1 MVSKKGGDVGA
12 SRRKNTELKKLKK
25 QQQRES
31 ARSLLAIVR
40 DDLAEQGISRPDER
54 DLSQSLH
61 LIGKASVENVRTL
74 QREFSGLGPLAEP
87 LQDPLVTDVVLNGDG
102 SVWADRGEG
111 MQRVDGVNVGV
122 EEARELAVRMA
133 TMCGERLDEARPF
146 ADGVLCELPPDVAA
160 QTIRIH
166 TLLAPPAAGGSCI
179 SLRAITGQKNKLDA
193 LVANGLTSPD
203 MADVLRRIVRARRNI
218 LISGGTGAGKTTLL
232 AALLAEVARN
242 QRLIVVED
250 TPELLIDHPHVVALT
265 TREGNAEGAGAISM
279 TALVKQ
285 SLRMRPDRIVVG
297 EIRGP
302 EVADLLVA
310 LNTGHAGSA
319 GTIHANDP
327 ASVPGRLEALGAM
340 AGLDRMA
347 LSRQAIDGIDVVL
360 HVSRTEKGR
369 RLTHIAR
376 LIGDERA
383 RIEVL
388 WHRRGGQ
395 ECVPEG
401 FKEFCDEL
409 G

>member
-1 MVSKKGGDVGA
+1 MASLRKKN
-12 SRRKNTELKKLKK
+12 KNSQPEPE
-25 QQQRES
+25 RG
-31 ARSLLAIVR
+31 LLAIVR

-54 DLSQSLH
+54 DLSRSLH

-74 QREFSGLGPLAEP
+74 QREFSGLGPLAGP
-87 LQDPLVTDVVLNGDG
+87 LQDAQVTDVVLNGDG

-111 MQRVDGVNVGV
+111 MQPIDGVQIGV
-122 EEARELAVRMA
+122 EAARDLAVRMA

-146 ADGVLCELPPDVAA
+146 ADGVLRELPPDVPA
-160 QTIRIH
+160 QAIRVH

-179 SLRAITGQKNKLDA
+179 SLRAIKGQKNSLGA
-193 LVANGLTSPD
+193 LVQGGLASEE
-203 MADVLRRIVRARRNI
+203 MAGVLRRIVRARRNI
-218 LISGGTGAGKTTLL
+218 LICGGTGAGKTTLL
-232 AALLAEVARN
+232 AALLAEVAYD
-242 QRLIVVED
+242 QRLLVVED
-250 TPELLIDHPHVVALT
+250 TPELLIDHPHVVALA

-340 AGLDRMA
+340 AGLDRIA
-347 LSRQAIDGIDVVL
+347 LTRQVIDGIDVVL
-360 HVSRTEKGR
+360 HVSRTQQGR
-369 RLTHIAR
+369 RLTHIGR
-376 LIGDERA
+376 LVGDERA

-388 WHRRGGQ
+388 WHWRDGTR
-395 ECVPEG
+395 EG
-401 FKEFCDEL
+401 FEEFCDEL

>member
-1 MVSKKGGDVGA
+1 MQVASLRKKN
-12 SRRKNTELKKLKK
+12 KNSQPEPE
-25 QQQRES
+25 RG
-31 ARSLLAIVR
+31 LLAIVR

-54 DLSQSLH
+54 DLSRSLH

-74 QREFSGLGPLAEP
+74 QREFSGLGPLAGP
-87 LQDPLVTDVVLNGDG
+87 LQDAQVTDVVLNGDG

-111 MQRVDGVNVGV
+111 MQPIDGVQIGV
-122 EEARELAVRMA
+122 EAARDLAVRMA

-146 ADGVLCELPPDVAA
+146 ADGVLRELPPDVPA
-160 QTIRIH
+160 QAIRVH

-179 SLRAITGQKNKLDA
+179 SLRAIKGQKNSLGA
-193 LVANGLTSPD
+193 LVQGGLASEE
-203 MADVLRRIVRARRNI
+203 MAGVLRRIVRARRNI

-232 AALLAEVARN
+232 AALLAEVAYD
-242 QRLIVVED
+242 QRLLVVED
-250 TPELLIDHPHVVALT
+250 TPELLIDHPHVVALA

-340 AGLDRMA
+340 AGLDRIA
-347 LSRQAIDGIDVVL
+347 LTRQVIDGIDVVL
-360 HVSRTEKGR
+360 HVSRTQQGR
-369 RLTHIAR
+369 RLTHIGR
-376 LIGDERA
+376 LVGDERA

-388 WHRRGGQ
+388 WHWRDGTR
-395 ECVPEG
+395 EG
-401 FKEFCDEL
+401 FEEFCDEL

>member
-1 MVSKKGGDVGA
+1 MQVASLRKKN
-12 SRRKNTELKKLKK
+12 KNSQPEPE
-25 QQQRES
+25 RG
-31 ARSLLAIVR
+31 LLAIVR

-54 DLSQSLH
+54 DLSRSLH

-74 QREFSGLGPLAEP
+74 QREFSGLGPLAGP
-87 LQDPLVTDVVLNGDG
+87 LQDAQVTDVVLNGDG

-111 MQRVDGVNVGV
+111 MQPIDGVQIGV
-122 EEARELAVRMA
+122 EAARDLAVRMA

-146 ADGVLCELPPDVAA
+146 ADGVLRELPPDVPA
-160 QTIRIH
+160 QAIRVH

-179 SLRAITGQKNKLDA
+179 SLRAIKGQKNSLGA
-193 LVANGLTSPD
+193 LVQGGLASEE
-203 MADVLRRIVRARRNI
+203 MAGVLRRIVRARRNI
-218 LISGGTGAGKTTLL
+218 LICGGTGAGKTTLL
-232 AALLAEVARN
+232 AALLAEVAYD
-242 QRLIVVED
+242 QRLLVVED
-250 TPELLIDHPHVVALT
+250 TPELLIDHPHVVALA

-340 AGLDRMA
+340 AGLDRIA
-347 LSRQAIDGIDVVL
+347 LTRQVIDGIDVVL
-360 HVSRTEKGR
+360 HVSRTQQGR
-369 RLTHIAR
+369 RLTHIGR
-376 LIGDERA
+376 LVGDERA

-388 WHRRGGQ
+388 WHWRDGTR
-395 ECVPEG
+395 EG
-401 FKEFCDEL
+401 FEEFCDEL

>member
-1 MVSKKGGDVGA
+1 MA
-12 SRRKNTELKKLKK
+12 SLRRKNKNSQPEPE
-25 QQQRES
+25 RG
-31 ARSLLAIVR
+31 LLAVVR

-54 DLSQSLH
+54 DLSRSLH

-74 QREFSGLGPLAEP
+74 QREFSGLGPLAGP
-87 LQDPLVTDVVLNGDG
+87 LQDTQVTDVVLNGDG

-111 MQRVDGVNVGV
+111 MQPIDGMQIGA
-122 EEARELAVRMA
+122 EAARDLAVRMA
-133 TMCGERLDEARPF
+133 TLCGERLDEARPF
-146 ADGVLCELPPDVAA
+146 ADGVLRQLPPDVPA
-160 QTIRIH
+160 QAIRVH

-179 SLRAITGQKNKLDA
+179 SLRAIKGQQNSLDA
-193 LVANGLTSPD
+193 LVQGGLASQE
-203 MADVLRRIVRARRNI
+203 MAGVLRWIVRARRNI

-232 AALLAEVARN
+232 AALLAEVAYD
-242 QRLIVVED
+242 QRLLVVED
-250 TPELLIDHPHVVALT
+250 TPELLIDHPHVVALA

-340 AGLDRMA
+340 AGLDRIA
-347 LSRQAIDGIDVVL
+347 LTRQVIDGIDVVL
-360 HVSRTEKGR
+360 HVSRTEQGR
-369 RLTHIAR
+369 RLTHIGR
-376 LIGDERA
+376 LVGDERA

-388 WHRRGGQ
+388 WHWRDGVR
-395 ECVPEG
+395 EG
-401 FKEFCDEL
+401 FEEFRDEL
-409 G
+409 GCGRGAL

>member
-1 MVSKKGGDVGA
+1 MASLRKKN
-12 SRRKNTELKKLKK
+12 KNSQPEPE
-25 QQQRES
+25 RG
-31 ARSLLAIVR
+31 LLAIVR

-54 DLSQSLH
+54 DLSRSLH

-74 QREFSGLGPLAEP
+74 QREFSGLGPLAGP
-87 LQDPLVTDVVLNGDG
+87 LQDAQVTDVVLNGDG

-111 MQRVDGVNVGV
+111 MQPIDGVQIGV
-122 EEARELAVRMA
+122 EAARDLAVRMA

-146 ADGVLCELPPDVAA
+146 ADGVLRELPPDVPA
-160 QTIRIH
+160 QAIRVH

-179 SLRAITGQKNKLDA
+179 SLRAIKGQKNSLGA
-193 LVANGLTSPD
+193 LVQGGLASEE
-203 MADVLRRIVRARRNI
+203 MAGVLRRIVRARRNI

-232 AALLAEVARN
+232 AALLAEVAYD
-242 QRLIVVED
+242 QRLLVVED
-250 TPELLIDHPHVVALT
+250 TPELLIDHPHVVALA

-340 AGLDRMA
+340 AGLDRIA
-347 LSRQAIDGIDVVL
+347 LTRQVIDGIDVVL
-360 HVSRTEKGR
+360 HVSRTQQGR
-369 RLTHIAR
+369 RLTHIGR
-376 LIGDERA
+376 LVGDERA

-388 WHRRGGQ
+388 WHWRDGTR
-395 ECVPEG
+395 EG
-401 FKEFCDEL
+401 FEEFCDEL

>member
-1 MVSKKGGDVGA
+1 MASLRKKN
-12 SRRKNTELKKLKK
+12 KNSQPEPE
-25 QQQRES
+25 RG
-31 ARSLLAIVR
+31 LLAIVR

-54 DLSQSLH
+54 DLSRSVH

-74 QREFSGLGPLAEP
+74 QREFSGLGPLAGP
-87 LQDPLVTDVVLNGDG
+87 LQDAQVTDVVLNGDG

-111 MQRVDGVNVGV
+111 MQPIDGVQIGV
-122 EEARELAVRMA
+122 EAARDLAVRMA

-146 ADGVLCELPPDVAA
+146 ADGVLRELPPDVPA
-160 QTIRIH
+160 QAIRVH

-179 SLRAITGQKNKLDA
+179 SLRAIKGQKNSLGA
-193 LVANGLTSPD
+193 LVQGGLASEE
-203 MADVLRRIVRARRNI
+203 MAGVLRRIVRARRNI
-218 LISGGTGAGKTTLL
+218 LICGGTGAGKTTLL
-232 AALLAEVARN
+232 AALLAEVAYD
-242 QRLIVVED
+242 QRLLVVED
-250 TPELLIDHPHVVALT
+250 TPELLIDHPHVVALA

-340 AGLDRMA
+340 AGLDRIA
-347 LSRQAIDGIDVVL
+347 LTRQVIDGIDVVL
-360 HVSRTEKGR
+360 HVSRTQQGR
-369 RLTHIAR
+369 RLTHIGR
-376 LIGDERA
+376 LVGDERA

-388 WHRRGGQ
+388 WHWRDGTR
-395 ECVPEG
+395 EG
-401 FKEFCDEL
+401 FEEFCDEL